1 MLEYGKKKNTKAE
14 RELERM
20 NTVEARER
28 ERGEQSSSSDDEENS
43 SERKTEHHHTPQQI
57 ETFGISECEEGDA
70 IEEADANDNEYYE
83 KKISPKEIMAE
94 EEKEC
99 MEQVFIGHA
108 VPSYP
113 DLEQHR
119 TEIEYSTMTLMHP
132 PPIKID
138 CPTGAQSHGA
148 DDVEIVMSN
157 RNRNWT
163 PRVGLSEMF
172 KTRLRSPNG
181 TEPTAEMIAAR
192 NGNNSDIAGDHGGSA
207 WRGRINRLI
216 PRVFSKAPSTTEDI
230 GQMDVLRPDFTNPY
244 DVKTH
249 KQMVKREKRDRKALT
264 KRLRARRRA
273 ELAIITK
280 REARQVRHNESVYL
294 RARTISSAIEL
305 LLQLLRMMTSFAILV
320 GNIRKTFIPAQF
332 KWLKPGQHAHD
343 NPGLLMLFRCTV
355 FLDVLLF
362 WTNVIWAYCLQWH
375 LCCRL
380 GLIKFWIWTLIL
392 ITVGGLVM
400 LFPMSYVQKNL
411 DISWCRFMPNSSLAK
426 YQPNW

>member
-1 MLEYGKKKNTKAE
+1 MHLILCSCFKPLRSENYLIVWCNLIWKRRTRYPDKTYKEIYMLEYGKKKNTKAE

-28 ERGEQSSSSDDEENS
+28 ERGEQSSSSDDEENC

-119 TEIEYSTMTLMHP
+119 TEI
-132 PPIKID
+132 
-138 CPTGAQSHGA
+138 GAQSHGA

-163 PRVGLSEMF
+163 PRIGLSEMF

-192 NGNNSDIAGDHGGSA
+192 NGNNSDIGGDHGGSA

-264 KRLRARRRA
+264 KRLRTRRRA

-280 REARQVRHNESVYL
+280 REA

-343 NPGLLMLFRCTV
+343 NPGLLMLFRWTV
-355 FLDVLLF
+355 AALYRRFREWHFWRHNKVSVNCILDVYF
-362 WTNVIWAYCLQWH
+362 
-375 LCCRL
+375 
-380 GLIKFWIWTLIL
+380 G
-392 ITVGGLVM
+392 
-400 LFPMSYVQKNL
+400 
-411 DISWCRFMPNSSLAK
+411 RF
-426 YQPNW
+426 